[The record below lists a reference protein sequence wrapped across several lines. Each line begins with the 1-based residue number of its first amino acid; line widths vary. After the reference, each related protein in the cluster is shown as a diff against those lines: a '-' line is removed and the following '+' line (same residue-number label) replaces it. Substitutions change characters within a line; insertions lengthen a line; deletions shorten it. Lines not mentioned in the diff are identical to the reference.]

1 MNTAVLTFIGLSI
14 CATRVLSQDVAPDS
28 LPSAKSA
35 CVIPVA
41 PSDSSNEIVYLRL
54 ASVGDPWNT
63 PGKPLTK
70 ERRAQ
75 LALLLQEI
83 RGFIEIPRPL
93 SLGIDELTRFVD
105 APSDRVEGRAV
116 PDIESSITFNLHSHG
131 QISGTIV
138 QLPAPLPQLDR
149 FHCSAGKSRHRWYS
163 EWTLRRARC

>member
-1 MNTAVLTFIGLSI
+1 MSAASPSIVSNLSPY
-14 CATRVLSQDVAPDS
+14 ALYPWLRPTPVTR
-28 LPSAKSA
+28 
-35 CVIPVA
+35 
-41 PSDSSNEIVYLRL
+41 SSTLRL
-54 ASVGDPWNT
+54 ASVGDLWNL

-93 SLGIDELTRFVD
+93 SVVIDELPRFVD
-105 APSDRVEGRAV
+105 APSDRVAGRAV

-138 QLPAPLPQLDR
+138 ELPALLPQLD
-149 FHCSAGKSRHRWYS
+149 SALIAAPEKAAP
-163 EWTLRRARC
+163 LVF